1 MGRRPCLPTVPSVCS
16 PDPLVSLG
24 SGVCVPE
31 ETLPSSHFP
40 TGPPPMAASSENAPT
55 SVSPRGY
62 QGLTNHIMASL
73 PEDVIVFNKPV
84 KTIHWSGSFQ
94 EASSLGGTFPVLVEC
109 EDGAC
114 FPAHHVIV
122 TVPLGK
128 AVFPVRVPFGPP
140 PRGPGSRLWRPGC
153 GAGSRLPS
161 SSRQDYSLVLVAV
174 ACFGIEFHGERK
186 RASCS
191 FPGRLWEGRG
201 GLRFPQLG
209 FPGDGSGCESQLSG
223 SVPVSSRN
231 GSSIRLCLSLDLMP
245 ETEALLAT

>member
-1 MGRRPCLPTVPSVCS
+1 MIRSRFQVGGEEPSATSICSRS

-31 ETLPSSHFP
+31 EILPSSHFP
-40 TGPPPMAASSENAPT
+40 AGPPPMAASSENAHT

-84 KTIHWSGSFQ
+84 KTVHWNGSFK
-94 EASSLGGTFPVLVEC
+94 EASSLGETFPVLVEC

-128 AVFPVRVPFGPP
+128 AVCPVGVPFGSPTP
-140 PRGPGSRLWRPGC
+140 GAPAAGSGGPGPVV
-153 GAGSRLPS
+153 APVF
-161 SSRQDYSLVLVAV
+161 SLAPNRIIL
-174 ACFGIEFHGERK
+174 
-186 RASCS
+186 SC
-191 FPGRLWEGRG
+191 L
-201 GLRFPQLG
+201 
-209 FPGDGSGCESQLSG
+209 
-223 SVPVSSRN
+223 
-231 GSSIRLCLSLDLMP
+231 
-245 ETEALLAT
+245 